1 MTLSKIAERWW
12 RVRDTVVAACM
23 RCGRDPQSITIVAV
37 AKKHPAA
44 AIEEAAAAGVTD
56 IGENYAQELA
66 DKAAQVKAPVRWHF
80 IGGLQRN
87 KARFVVGQVDLI
99 HTVDRVPLGEEI
111 EKRAAE
117 AGVVQRVL
125 VEVNV
130 AGEQSKSGCAPAN
143 CHLVLGALAG
153 LPHVRC
159 EGLMTMP
166 PPGDLELAQRT
177 FAQLRALR
185 DSLANGSRPLP
196 ILSMGMSADYEAAI
210 AEGATHLRIG
220 TAIFGERPA

>member
-1 MTLSKIAERWW
+1 VTISDRWW
-12 RVRDTVVAACM
+12 KVRDTVVAACA
-23 RCGRDPQSITIVAV
+23 RSGRDPASITIVAV

-44 AIEEAAAAGVTD
+44 AIEEAAAAGVSD

-66 DKAAQVKAPVRWHF
+66 DKVAQVKAPVRWHF

-87 KARFVVGQVDLI
+87 KARLVVGRVDLI
-99 HTVDRVPLGEEI
+99 HTVDRVPLAEEI
-111 EKRAAE
+111 DRRAAA
-117 AGVVQRVL
+117 AGIVQRVL
-125 VEVNV
+125 IEVNV

-143 CHLVLGALAG
+143 AHLVLGALGG
-153 LPHVRC
+153 LAHVRC

-166 PPGDLELAQRT
+166 PPGDLALAQRT

-185 DSLANGSRPLP
+185 DDLANGDRPLP

-220 TAIFGERPA
+220 TAIFGERPS